1 MIVIARWLERYN
13 IGMKFG
19 SNSLIE
25 NSYNNSAYLKEEQYH
40 SAGNLNARIEI
51 HKRFST
57 GKKAWNDFIFE
68 HLPLTQPGIRGL
80 ALGCGN
86 AMQWRENQARYP
98 LDIRIVLSELS
109 FGMLSEPRLTFQ
121 DDPRFQIC
129 TMDAQYIA
137 FKDEQFDFV
146 TANHM
151 LYHVLGIAIALSEIA
166 RVLNPNGMLMA
177 ATNGAHHMHALDHL
191 LETFDPVYQGEHT
204 MSSSFTLQNGAGQL
218 KHYFE
223 EVEIIPYQSDLWV
236 TDAVLLA
243 DYAWSTPRVQL
254 LFRPEQKESLK
265 RFFQEQIDAHGGI
278 YIRKET
284 GLFIAR
290 KPRK

>member
-1 MIVIARWLERYN
+1 MPVEEKYN
-13 IGMKFG
+13 DT
-19 SNSLIE
+19 
-25 NSYNNSAYLKEEQYH
+25 AYLRAEQYH
-40 SAGNLNARIEI
+40 SARNLNARIEI
-51 HKRFST
+51 HRRFST
-57 GKKAWNDFIFE
+57 GKKDWNDFIFE
-68 HLPLTQPGIRGL
+68 HLPLAHSGAQGL

-86 AMQWRENQARYP
+86 ASQWRENKDRFP
-98 LDIRIVLSELS
+98 LDIRMVLSELS
-109 FGMLSEPRLTFQ
+109 FGMLSEPRLAFQ

-129 TMDAQYIA
+129 AMDAQDIA
-137 FKDEQFDFV
+137 FKNNQFDFV

-151 LYHVLGIAIALSEIA
+151 LYHVPEIAKALSEIA
-166 RVLNPNGMLMA
+166 RVLKPAGVLMA

-191 LETFDPVYQGEHT
+191 LETFDPVYRGEHA

-218 KHYFE
+218 KRYFE
-223 EVEIIPYQSDLWV
+223 EVEMIPYQSDLWV
-236 TDAVLLA
+236 TDAALLA
-243 DYAWSTPRVQL
+243 DYAWSTPKVQI

-265 RFFQEQIDAHGGI
+265 RFFERRIDAFGGI